1 MRGGAR
7 EIVIIC
13 STLRA
18 VDIAGTQGALELAL
32 ARQPRLH
39 KNGPDLPKAQDFEPQ
54 RTQRL
59 CARSNQIAH
68 RVALGRDRPSS
79 VQEDVGDVGHQTR
92 SNTRADDRLLWS

>member
-13 STLRA
+13 RTLRA

-68 RVALGRDRPSS
+68 RVALGRDWPSS
-79 VQEDVGDVGHQTR
+79 VHEDVGDVGHQTR